1 MLSTGYGRRFWRVA
15 LFILLAA
22 MVHDPISG
30 DALAEEKIYVGSEA
44 CGDCHE
50 AEYER
55 YTDHSKKAHSYAS
68 VSVMRKGLTEA
79 EYKQCL
85 HCHAT
90 GYGQPGGFVS
100 EVETPELRN
109 LGCES
114 CHGPGSDHID
124 SGDPDDI
131 IGDLSV
137 ADCERCHNS
146 ERVANFKF
154 KPLLFGGAH

>member
-1 MLSTGYGRRFWRVA
+1 MTTTRFGQRMVLGMLFVLTAG
-15 LFILLAA
+15 LLP
-22 MVHDPISG
+22 MPIPAG
-30 DALAEEKIYVGSEA
+30 AFATDKVFVGSETCA
-44 CGDCHE
+44 DCHD
-50 AEYER
+50 AQYES
-55 YTDHSKKAHSYAS
+55 YASHSKKAHSYAS
-68 VSVMRKGLTEA
+68 VKLMRKGLTDA
-79 EYKQCL
+79 EYRECL

-100 EVETPELRN
+100 EEETPHLQN

-114 CHGPGSDHID
+114 CHGPGSMHAD

-131 IGDLSV
+131 EGDLSPE
-137 ADCERCHNS
+137 DCERCHNP

>member
-1 MLSTGYGRRFWRVA
+1 MIPLRCNLSWML
-15 LFILLAA
+15 A
-22 MVHDPISG
+22 MMVFLVGWTLRDGASEITWAQ
-30 DALAEEKIYVGSEA
+30 DKVYVGSA
-44 CGDCHE
+44 TCADCHDE
-50 AEYER
+50 AYES
-55 YTDHSKKAHSYAS
+55 YAAHSKKAHSYAS
-68 VSVMRKGLTEA
+68 VKVMRKGLTEA
-79 EYKQCL
+79 EYQECL

-100 EVETPELRN
+100 VAETPHLQN

-131 IGDLSV
+131 IANLSV

>member
-1 MLSTGYGRRFWRVA
+1 MIDRQRGWRMTS
-15 LFILLAA
+15 AA
-22 MVHDPISG
+22 AVGAVIIATIIGGPQLGS
-30 DALAEEKIYVGSEA
+30 AEVRTYVGVEA
-44 CGDCHE
+44 CMECHE
-50 AEYER
+50 EEYQS
-55 YTDHSKKAHSYAS
+55 YISYSKKAHSYDS
-68 VSVMRKGLTEA
+68 VDVMRKGLSEK
-79 EYKQCL
+79 EYLECL
-85 HCHAT
+85 QCHAT

-100 EVETPELRN
+100 VAETPHLQN

-131 IGDLSV
+131 IANLSV

>member
-1 MLSTGYGRRFWRVA
+1 MVFNKFKMLTIGVLAPA
-15 LFILLAA
+15 LAVGVLLAA
-22 MVHDPISG
+22 GTGKVRAADST
-30 DALAEEKIYVGSEA
+30 YVGSEA
-44 CGDCHE
+44 CMDCHE
-50 AEYER
+50 DQYEN
-55 YTDHSKKAHSYAS
+55 YLAYSKKAHSYAS
-68 VSVMRKGLTEA
+68 VKVMRKGLTEA
-79 EYKQCL
+79 EYLECL
-85 HCHAT
+85 QCHAT
-90 GYGQPGGFVS
+90 GYGEAGGFVS
-100 EVETPELRN
+100 VEETPELQN

-131 IGDLSV
+131 VGELSA

>member
-1 MLSTGYGRRFWRVA
+1 MITLRFGRSTLLGA
-15 LFILLAA
+15 LFVLIAGLLQLSVPGTALAA
-22 MVHDPISG
+22 DKVYI
-30 DALAEEKIYVGSEA
+30 GSETCA
-44 CGDCHE
+44 ECHD
-50 AEYER
+50 AQYAS
-55 YTDHSKKAHSYAS
+55 YASHSKKAHSYAS
-68 VSVMRKGLTEA
+68 VSVMRKGLTDA
-79 EYKQCL
+79 EYRECL

-100 EVETPELRN
+100 EEATPHLQN

-114 CHGPGSDHID
+114 CHGPGSMHAN

-131 IGDLSV
+131 EGDLSPE
-137 ADCERCHNS
+137 DCERCHNP